1 MYGVRNVS
9 QSGNVNLDSIGAY
22 LREIGRIP
30 MLTAEQEIQ
39 YARTIQ
45 AWLTSPA
52 AKKAEDELSPAE
64 QKAFRGYI
72 RAKQRMIDANLRL
85 VVSVAKKYW
94 ASSVPM
100 MDLIQEGSIGM
111 QRAAEKFDPTKGYK
125 FSTYAHWWIRQA
137 ITRAIA
143 EQGRVI
149 RLPVHLVEKIGKI
162 NKYSREFQREEGRKP
177 TVAEIAAHM
186 EMAPT
191 QVQQILDDGRDVGS
205 LNRLIPGL
213 DNEKELIDC
222 MEAPEPE
229 PDERAEMLKRIEQ
242 LSWRLTPMEKRVM
255 HLRYGL
261 ETGETMKI
269 AEIAAVIDQSPRIA
283 KVLNQRAMRKIRA
296 AARYYGLES
305 AIAI

>member
-1 MYGVRNVS
+1 VS

-39 YARTIQ
+39 YSRTIQ

-52 AKKAEDELSPAE
+52 ADKAADELNPDE
-64 QKAFRGYI
+64 QNAFRGYI
-72 RAKQRMIDANLRL
+72 RAKQRMVDANLRL

-100 MDLIQEGSIGM
+100 MDLIQEGAIGM

-149 RLPVHLVEKIGKI
+149 RLPVHLTEKINKI
-162 NKYSREFQREEGRKP
+162 NKYSREFQREKGRKP

-186 EMAPT
+186 KIAPA
-191 QVQQILDDGRDVGS
+191 QVQQIFDDRRDVGS
-205 LNRLIPGL
+205 LNRIIPGM
-213 DNEKELIDC
+213 DGEKELMDSI
-222 MEAPEPE
+222 EAPAPE
-229 PDERAEMLKRIEQ
+229 PDERAEMLKRIEK
-242 LSWRLTPMEKRVM
+242 LSWKLTPMEERVVR
-255 HLRYGL
+255 LRYGL

-269 AEIAAVIDQSPRIA
+269 AEIAVRINQSDRIA

-296 AARYYGLES
+296 AAQYYQLES
-305 AIAI
+305 AISL